1 MFRPIFE
8 AELFRYIWRLLLESY
23 RKIFFKT
30 NIFWWFFAKILVTNE
45 VSSEIWI
52 FFWWRHPTSRDVIR
66 VTGRNSFLQNSRKLQ
81 SRSLVT
87 SFFVFYKLWYD
98 KRGVGPVPPPF
109 CVGLIC
115 GAPTLTLRHLCTDP
129 ILFRTHPLLGLLV
142 RYHYRWEGAK
152 IARWKKLLEKWVG
165 VHCKYASKTHLPPGQ
180 PPPPVR
186 DRGEKHSKKSR
197 APSTKISTKSRK
209 S

>member
-1 MFRPIFE
+1 MKSENFIF
-8 AELFRYIWRLLLESY
+8 LMTSSHIPRT
-23 RKIFFKT
+23 IF
-30 NIFWWFFAKILVTNE
+30 L
-45 VSSEIWI
+45 SSE
-52 FFWWRHPTSRDVIR
+52 
-66 VTGRNSFLQNSRKLQ
+66 LQEKSK
-81 SRSLVT
+81 SLVT
-87 SFFVFYKLWYD
+87 SFLSFTSYD
-98 KRGVGPVPPPF
+98 MTSDDIGRWDPF